1 MQNSTLEK
9 FIKRISQPL
18 YDNGAVN
25 IVCLGDS
32 VTQGAFGPGEIKPE
46 QGYVTKFAGMLHFLF
61 PNQVFNV
68 INSGIGGTTAAFA
81 TGRFERDV
89 LKFNPDL
96 VLVMFGVNDF
106 FDAELY
112 RESLRKIFKELTER
126 EIPCIYITEHMM
138 NTYVKPDTEES
149 LKDYAEQ
156 TSGVQ
161 NNGTM
166 DAIFEDGKKIAAG
179 FSVPVCD
186 MYSKWKSLNSCGV
199 DTTALLANGINHPL
213 PEMHTALAYEIIST
227 IFYNKQ

>member
-32 VTQGAFGPGEIKPE
+32 VTQGAFGPDEIKPE

-81 TGRFERDV
+81 TERFERDV
-89 LKFNPDL
+89 IKFNPDL

-106 FDAELY
+106 LDPQLY
-112 RESLRKIFKELTER
+112 KNSLRKIFKELTER
-126 EIPCIYITEHMM
+126 KIPCIYITEHMM
-138 NTYVKPDTEES
+138 NTYVTNDTEDS
-149 LKDYAEQ
+149 LREYAAQ
-156 TSGVQ
+156 TAEVQ
-161 NNGTM
+161 NNGIM
-166 DAIFEDGKKIAAG
+166 DSLFEDGKKIAAE

-186 MYSKWKSLNSCGV
+186 MYSKWKSLNACGV

-213 PEMHTALAYEIIST
+213 YEMHTALAYEIIST
-227 IFYNKQ
+227 IFY